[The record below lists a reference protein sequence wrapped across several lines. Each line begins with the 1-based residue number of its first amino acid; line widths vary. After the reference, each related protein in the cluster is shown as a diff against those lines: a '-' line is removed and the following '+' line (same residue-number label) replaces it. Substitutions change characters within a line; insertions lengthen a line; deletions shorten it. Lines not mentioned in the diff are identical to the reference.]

1 MASRSPD
8 ATGEPRPSAA
18 FTCDVVIVGAGLSG
32 LAAAYALKQRGLTP
46 RLIDQRSAI
55 GDIWR
60 TRHPGLHLN
69 THRWTSYLPGK
80 RHSSRL
86 PGFPS
91 RDDFIRYLEDYAAA
105 VDVPID
111 FGVDAQKL
119 NRDAEGWNV
128 ETKSG
133 TYAGRCAVVAT
144 GPQKE
149 PKFPDWPGRDR
160 LRAEIIHS
168 GAFGDAGG
176 FAGRKVVIVGAGNSG
191 IDIANHLSR
200 VDTEKIWVS
209 ARSGINVIPQ
219 RVLGY
224 PIQASSPTLERL
236 PLRLQDGVA
245 RLATRA
251 KLGDLRRHGVP
262 LDPMGPASRF
272 HHDSTAPGIDD
283 GFVAA
288 LKQKR
293 IEMLGEVDYCEETS
307 LVLKD
312 GQRVDPDV
320 VICATGYRA
329 ALEPLV
335 GHLGVLDEAG
345 QPRFVA
351 ADTSPDHPGLWFFGL
366 NESFYGSIRQRRLEA
381 PHLAST
387 IEQYLAAPQ

>member
-1 MASRSPD
+1 MNSPEIS
-8 ATGEPRPSAA
+8 GPSS
-18 FTCDVVIVGAGLSG
+18 TDVLIIGAGLSG

-80 RHSSRL
+80 KHSSQL

-105 VDVPID
+105 LDVPIN

-119 NRDAEGWNV
+119 NRDPEGWHV

-133 TYAGRCAVVAT
+133 AFAGRCAIVAT

-149 PKFPDWPGRDR
+149 PQFPDWPGQDR

-168 GAFGDAGG
+168 SAFGDARD
-176 FAGRKVVIVGAGNSG
+176 FAGRKVLIVGAGNSG

-200 VDTEKIWVS
+200 VDTDQLWVS

-236 PLRLQDGVA
+236 PLRLQDAIA
-245 RLATRA
+245 RLAARA
-251 KLGDLRRHGVP
+251 TLGDLSQHGVP

-272 HHDSTAPGIDD
+272 HRDSTAPGIDD

-293 IEMLGEVDYCEETS
+293 IEMLGEVEYCEEDAV
-307 LVLKD
+307 VLKE
-312 GQRVDPDV
+312 GRAIDPDI

-351 ADTSPDHPGLWFFGL
+351 AETSPDHPGLWFFGL

-381 PHLAST
+381 PRLASAV
-387 IEQYLAAPQ
+387 EQYLASL